1 MTREQQIIE
10 KLEKLYELYKN
21 YHLDPQRFL
30 YTEWVTKCSK
40 LESELKLLKAQDEES
55 SNEECKHEFV
65 MGEYISQP
73 YGTCLVCGRTII
85 K

>member
-1 MTREQQIIE
+1 MTKEQQIIQTQDE
-10 KLEKLYELYKN
+10 LIKLYRGYR
-21 YHLDPQRFL
+21 LDPQRFL
-30 YTEWVTKCSK
+30 YTEWATKCSK
-40 LESELKLLKAQDEES
+40 LESELKLLKEQDEES

-73 YGTCLVCGRTII
+73 YGTCLVCGRTIM

>member
-10 KLEKLYELYKN
+10 ILELVKSPPRK
-21 YHLDPQRFL
+21 PFG
-30 YTEWVTKCSK
+30 VGSK
-40 LESELKLLKAQDEES
+40 LDEEIIVKRIEHILKAQDEES